1 MKTIL
6 LFVFTMVLGLT
17 VNAQSKETVNPT
29 ASKAKTTKTTSKTKA
44 GSPMATAPMATA
56 PMAMTNS
63 QERPHVCNPECVNG
77 VHHYQHFEKGHVC
90 GAECK
95 AKAAVQKKEKSR
107 K

>member
-6 LFVFTMVLGLT
+6 VFVFTMVLGLT
-17 VNAQSKETVNPT
+17 VNAQSKETVKPT
-29 ASKAKTTKTTSKTKA
+29 ASKAKTTKTTAKTTTNK
-44 GSPMATAPMATA
+44 SSVAT

-63 QERPHVCNPECVNG
+63 QERPHVCNNECVNG

-95 AKAAVQKKEKSR
+95 AKAAKQVKGKSKK
-107 K
+107 